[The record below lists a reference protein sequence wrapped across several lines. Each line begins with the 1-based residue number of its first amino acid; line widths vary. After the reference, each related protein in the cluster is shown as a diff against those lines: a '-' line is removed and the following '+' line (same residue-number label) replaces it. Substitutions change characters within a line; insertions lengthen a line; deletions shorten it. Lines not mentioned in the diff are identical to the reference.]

1 MYDFGEGKLR
11 TSLIKRH
18 VGHAGFS
25 EMKLSFCEK
34 HSQFITIYDLS
45 SVFFLIDSFA
55 LFRCCHRGK
64 VNFILVPDSIQLWAF
79 LYILLFYVYTY
90 V

>member
-25 EMKLSFCEK
+25 EMNFLLVKNIHNFSMF
-34 HSQFITIYDLS
+34 LS

-79 LYILLFYVYTY
+79 LYLLLFYVYTY